1 MPLPSS
7 RHSFLLL
14 NLLSLLSL
22 IATKP
27 EAIVKLPL
35 GVWYPISFIHLS
47 IHSLLY
53 FVCVSRRQP
62 ATRQPSAT
70 SNNYEVL
77 QDLPPK
83 QEVHLGEFS

>member
-35 GVWYPISFIHLS
+35 GVVSDLIHSFIHS
-47 IHSLLY
+47 FIALLC
-53 FVCVSRRQP
+53 VCVSRRQP